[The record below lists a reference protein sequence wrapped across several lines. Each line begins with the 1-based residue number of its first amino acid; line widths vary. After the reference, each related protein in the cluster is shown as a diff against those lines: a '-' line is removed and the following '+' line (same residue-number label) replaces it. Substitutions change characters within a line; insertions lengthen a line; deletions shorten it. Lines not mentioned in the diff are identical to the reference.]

1 MKTLHKFVG
10 ALSVLTRET
19 GLHLLD
25 IDDSDLSVT
34 DKHKIVDALTRCND
48 SINIVI
54 SVMRSARN
62 EMTTQQLQ

>member
-1 MKTLHKFVG
+1 MI
-10 ALSVLTRET
+10 REA

-34 DKHKIVDALTRCND
+34 DRLKIVDELTRCND
-48 SINIVI
+48 AINEVI
-54 SVMRSARN
+54 AVMRSARN